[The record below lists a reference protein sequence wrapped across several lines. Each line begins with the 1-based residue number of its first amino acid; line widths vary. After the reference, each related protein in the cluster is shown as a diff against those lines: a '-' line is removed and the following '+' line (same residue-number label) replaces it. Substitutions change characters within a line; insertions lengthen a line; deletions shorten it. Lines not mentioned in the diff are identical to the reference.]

1 MHLHHKRGLS
11 STQAESIIGSLAQK
25 GPALSRKAGQIGI
38 LSLYLPGGGTRQAR
52 IVIGQRNASPV
63 GELVY
68 STIRQAAKNA
78 WWLLHAEDY
87 EGATMQGRVR
97 DYLGATEET

>member
-1 MHLHHKRGLS
+1 M
-11 STQAESIIGSLAQK
+11 
-25 GPALSRKAGQIGI
+25 
-38 LSLYLPGGGTRQAR
+38 
-52 IVIGQRNASPV
+52 

-78 WWLLHAEDY
+78 WRMLHAEDY